1 MLNNKIVLITGGT
14 GSFGK
19 EFVKIVLKKYKKI
32 KKLIV
37 FSRDELKQYE
47 MKKKF
52 DPNKHSCMRYFIGD
66 IRDYNRLKIATKEVD
81 FIIHAAALK
90 QVDTAEYNPFEYVKT
105 NVLGAQNIIECALE
119 NKVKKVIFLS
129 TDKAVSPINLYGATK
144 LCADKIA
151 LASNNFKGKN
161 PSFFSVVRY
170 GNVTSSRGS
179 VIPFFKEKLKN
190 NQIIPVTNKNMTRF
204 NISLEEGVNMVLWA
218 LKNACGKEII
228 VPKIQSYRMS
238 DIIKSMGIKK
248 IKLIGLRPGEKIHEE
263 LINKDESINT
273 LDIGK
278 YYIVLHD
285 RSDKRICDYYIKKFK
300 GKFSKHK
307 FSYNSENSEKMSIT
321 KLKKIIK
328 DNYY

>member
-1 MLNNKIVLITGGT
+1 MLNNKTVLITGGT

-19 EFVKIVLKKYKKI
+19 EFVKIALKKFKKI

-47 MKKKF
+47 MKKIF
-52 DPNKHSCMRYFIGD
+52 DPIKYPNMRYFIGD

-81 FIIHAAALK
+81 FIVHAAALK

-105 NVLGAQNIIECALE
+105 NVMGAQNLIECALE

-151 LASNNFKGKN
+151 LASNNYKGKI
-161 PSFFSVVRY
+161 PCVFSVVRY
-170 GNVTSSRGS
+170 GNVTASRGS

-190 NQIIPVTNKNMTRF
+190 NQIVSVTNQNMTRF
-204 NISLEEGVNMVLWA
+204 NISLEEGVDMVLWA

-228 VPKIQSYRMS
+228 VPKISSYKLS
-238 DIIKSMGIKK
+238 DIIKALEIKK
-248 IKLIGLRPGEKIHEE
+248 YKLIGLRPGEKIHEE
-263 LINKDESINT
+263 LINSDESLNT

-278 YYIVLHD
+278 YYIVLQ
-285 RSDKRICDYYIKKFK
+285 DKTDKKICNYYTKKFK
-300 GKFSKHK
+300 GNFFKNK
-307 FSYNSENSEKMSIT
+307 FSYNSENANKLSISE
-321 KLKKIIK
+321 LKKIIK
-328 DNYY
+328 NN